1 MLKRFYPAER
11 KSSVYVIDYEEMY
24 QKGYR
29 GILFDIDNTLV
40 PHDAPVD
47 ERSIRLFEKL
57 EKMGF
62 SCCFISNNDEERVKS
77 FNEEIGNPYVYG
89 AKKPSKDGFYLGMK
103 AMGTKPSTTFL
114 VGDQMFTDAW
124 GANNAG
130 IYCILVKP
138 IHPKEKWTI
147 VLKRGLEK
155 IVMFFYKK
163 SKEEK
168 QD

>member
-40 PHDAPVD
+40 PHDAPAD
-47 ERSIRLFEKL
+47 ERSIKLFKKL
-57 EKMGF
+57 EEIGF
-62 SCCFISNNDEERVKS
+62 SSCFISNNDEERVRL
-77 FNEEIGNPYVYG
+77 FNEEIGNPYIFD
-89 AKKPSKDGFYLGMK
+89 AKKPSKEGYYQGMK
-103 AMGTKPSTTFL
+103 VMGTKPSNTFA
-114 VGDQMFTDAW
+114 VGDQLFTDVW
-124 GANNAG
+124 GAKKAR
-130 IYCILVKP
+130 IHCILVKP

-147 VLKRGLEK
+147 VLKRVLERV
-155 IVMFFYKK
+155 VMFFYKR

-168 QD
+168 